1 MKGQQPEQQLA
12 APIDTSPIAQTNDN
26 IAQIYDNILTMP
38 TLPDLQHAQITPPQ
52 NPSLVVNP
60 PLITRRTRRHTT
72 SSSHTHTLSDEPLSA
87 RTRSCL
93 HLSSFSAVKSPLIM
107 PQVTSPPLPILE
119 GGEELQEENKDK
131 HHEELTIN
139 ILNDKVSWTI
149 VSHKKKK
156 KQQSKTNISYKWNQQ
171 QKINFEQYSDIS

>member
-1 MKGQQPEQQLA
+1 
-12 APIDTSPIAQTNDN
+12 
-26 IAQIYDNILTMP
+26 
-38 TLPDLQHAQITPPQ
+38 
-52 NPSLVVNP
+52 
-60 PLITRRTRRHTT
+60 
-72 SSSHTHTLSDEPLSA
+72 
-87 RTRSCL
+87 
-93 HLSSFSAVKSPLIM
+93 M